1 MVIGRPHPLEGR
13 IDLPLAKLGGQR
25 GERVAGV
32 ADGEG
37 TRAVTLYRVVDSAQR
52 QAAMLELRPLT
63 GRTHQLRVHC
73 AEALKC
79 PIMGDGKYGGQAA
92 HLEGFGNTLHLHARA
107 LRLPHPEGG
116 MLELAAPL
124 PAHMKDTFAML
135 GFDRP
140 RTPPCRHLR

>member
-1 MVIGRPHPLEGR
+1 
-13 IDLPLAKLGGQR
+13 
-25 GERVAGV
+25 
-32 ADGEG
+32 
-37 TRAVTLYRVVDSAQR
+37 
-52 QAAMLELRPLT
+52 
-63 GRTHQLRVHC
+63 VHC

-79 PIMGDGKYGGQAA
+79 PIMGDGKYGGQTA

>member
-1 MVIGRPHPLEGR
+1 
-13 IDLPLAKLGGQR
+13 
-25 GERVAGV
+25 
-32 ADGEG
+32 
-37 TRAVTLYRVVDSAQR
+37 VVDSAQR

-79 PIMGDGKYGGQAA
+79 PIMGDGKYGGQTA

-116 MLELAAPL
+116 TLELAAPL